1 MMSCGDTYINFEHEA
16 SDSQTVGGGKGGGD
30 VIGKVAPDVDHVE
43 LDGVLA
49 AVVGVLGAPGVVLAP
64 VEVELQHLVLAAQR
78 AAREATYAV
87 TQDIDV
93 QLLHR
98 RGGLEGSG

>member
-1 MMSCGDTYINFEHEA
+1 M
-16 SDSQTVGGGKGGGD
+16 GGGKGGGD

-49 AVVGVLGAPGVVLAP
+49 AIVGVLGAPGVVLAP